1 MDRREF
7 WAACQRAPIFKEPGG
22 ADWQHPAAMNRGL
35 MGKMG
40 SPEKEF
46 EFLWLLGWWV
56 HPAAAALTKKT
67 SLSALCFTLCIYTGG
82 GGKLWVALDDMKLRW
97 SSHDGECSSWT
108 CNCCLYEAVFSG
120 ASYLLGTQVVH
131 ILTARHIRLSV
142 RLALPPL
149 PPTHLPFTLV
159 PPCPDRWS
167 KLFGANTLYYAKHV
181 TLAGYR

>member
-1 MDRREF
+1 MPKSPHLQGARGCWLTTPSSHEQGVNGKDGQSRERV
-7 WAACQRAPIFKEPGG
+7 WVLVTAGLVSAPCSCSAHKK
-22 ADWQHPAAMNRGL
+22 D
-35 MGKMG
+35 
-40 SPEKEF
+40 
-46 EFLWLLGWWV
+46 
-56 HPAAAALTKKT
+56 LTFRPLFH
-67 SLSALCFTLCIYTGG
+67 SLYLYGG
-82 GGKLWVALDDMKLRW
+82 GGELWVALDDMKLRW